1 MATNAEHRSKF
12 AALHRQWWRLQI
24 SENLEWG
31 EKINKQ
37 TKPPVHLDNDCL
49 MYMTNLLLLLAH
61 CLITDSHISDNIIW
75 TQSKEI
81 NGLWPISYV
90 FVAQSFC
97 SITLILNTVMQYYT
111 ERQSKFHTILKSQ
124 WWLVHF
130 NKGRTVLFNI
140 INDQSIF

>member
-1 MATNAEHRSKF
+1 MV
-12 AALHRQWWRLQI
+12 LQI
-24 SENLEWG
+24 SENLEWD

-81 NGLWPISYV
+81 NGLR
-90 FVAQSFC
+90 FRC
-97 SITLILNTVMQYYT
+97 SKFLFNYFNSKYCHAVLYRATKQIPHNSQNHNDDWCILTKAEQCFLILSMTNLFF
-111 ERQSKFHTILKSQ
+111 K
-124 WWLVHF
+124 
-130 NKGRTVLFNI
+130 RTV
-140 INDQSIF
+140 